1 MSTAEARVSAFAAQ
15 QELRNIPPRDIPES
29 EELRVYVEAVT
40 AYGAALAADMT
51 ARLDADWDAAGVS
64 DAKILDAFE
73 RKAAHLASKAEVDAK
88 VESLIAEEERLKEF
102 HPDWLTDPE
111 AHQKVHDAGVAW
123 ATMVDEYTNTLV
135 ALGKELFHAN
145 ETRMRLFRENVVT
158 TLAQEREL
166 GGEVFLSD
174 DMKLS
179 KADTELMNDVLS
191 RFPSDMISFAN
202 GRGIPLHAKRS
213 KVRAHYAGAS
223 RQKRKSYRAGV
234 LNAANALRDEPF
246 WDANQD
252 FVNLRGE
259 PLEDRHVPHRDTVED
274 TEENRAILGE
284 RIAEFKKRKGR
295 ISANKVPRI
304 QEVVFDGQPRLA
316 LYVPDG
322 WSEFTTK
329 ESPLVGEL
337 TFNGESSMTHEFGHH
352 FETSNPEVGMACKL
366 FLQRR
371 TEGFEKSVY
380 APATRSKP
388 AEIVISD
395 GFMDSYIGKDY
406 PGNYNTE
413 VFSMGVEALL
423 SGAHGGLMGVE
434 VDMSRLGKE
443 KGVPKTYRADPE
455 HFALV
460 MGMLSTANRGHS
472 ADVDTDS
479 PNA

>member
-1 MSTAEARVSAFAAQ
+1 MTQAAALAAQ
-15 QELRNIPPRDIPES
+15 QKLRNVPPRDIPES
-29 EELRVYVEAVT
+29 EELRVYVEAIT
-40 AYGAALAADMT
+40 AHGAALADEMY
-51 ARLDADWDAAGVS
+51 ARLSAEWDAAGVS
-64 DAKILDAFE
+64 DEKILDAFE
-73 RKAAHLASKAEVDAK
+73 RKAAHLSSKAEVDAK
-88 VESLIAEEERLKEF
+88 VESLIAEEERLKEL

-111 AHQKVHDAGVAW
+111 ARQKVHDAGMVW
-123 ATMVDEYTNTLV
+123 ATMMDEYTNTLT
-135 ALGKELFHAN
+135 AIGKELFQAN
-145 ETRMRLFRENVVT
+145 ATRIRLFRENIVT

-166 GGEVFLSD
+166 GGEASLSD
-174 DMKLS
+174 NMKLS
-179 KADTELMNDVLS
+179 KADAEMMGDVLS
-191 RFPSDMISFAN
+191 RFPSDMISYAN
-202 GRGIPLHAKRS
+202 GRGVPLYAKRS

-223 RQKRKSYRAGV
+223 RQKKKSYRAGV
-234 LNAANALRDEPF
+234 LNAANALIGEPF

-259 PLEDRHVPHRDTVED
+259 PLEDRHVSHRETVED

-304 QEVVFDGQPRLA
+304 QEVVFDGQRRLA

-423 SGAHGGLMGVE
+423 AGAHGGLMGVE

-460 MGMLSTANRGHS
+460 MGLLSIANRGH
-472 ADVDTDS
+472 AANVDRDES
-479 PNA
+479 DA